1 MIFKINTNRHIFYS
15 LILLLLLHAV
25 LLVNTKFT
33 LWPEMVVYPYLL
45 NNGFQLYKDIINPYP
60 PAFTFFL
67 ALISKIFGYTPYSFQ
82 ILSWLQ
88 VIIIDL
94 IIFTLAVKTTKK
106 LLYGLISAA
115 FFIFFSIPFG
125 VNGLWFDLIQT
136 PFIFMSVY
144 LFYRFLKNEES
155 NTLLLSFLFVIF
167 AFFIKQQAVW
177 LALWYI
183 TYLLMFNRKALFNN
197 IPIFQKLFAFFF
209 IIALTHV
216 WIFNNIGI
224 LKEFIFWTV
233 SFPLFTAS
241 SVPGYILPPTIR
253 QVVVTLATLLIFTP
267 LIFNKKSK
275 YKIILYTS
283 ILLLLFAYPR
293 FDYFHLVPLLA
304 VLSLLIGPLIDTVKS
319 ARFQWKIISMLSAII
334 LIGFSARYYMNNWS
348 YQIRFLEPEI
358 TSAASF
364 LSIIVPKDE
373 TVYIQNGPDQLLPLS
388 GHLPPKP
395 WADEFPWY
403 MEIKGVQRRVVEG
416 IETADTKFVVFQPYT
431 NKNTYDLGS
440 YKPSKVVNFIDENF
454 QNLIPINNSLW
465 LKIKK

>member
-1 MIFKINTNRHIFYS
+1 MIFKINTDRHIFY
-15 LILLLLLHAV
+15 LLVLLLLMHAV

-45 NNGFQLYKDIINPYP
+45 NNGFQLYKDVINPYP

-67 ALISKIFGYTPYSFQ
+67 ALISKIFGYRPHSFQ
-82 ILSWLQ
+82 ILSWLL

-94 IIFTLAVKTTKK
+94 IIFTLAFKITKK

-136 PFIFMSVY
+136 PFILLSLY
-144 LFYRFLKNEES
+144 LFHRFLKNEES
-155 NTLLLSFLFVIF
+155 NSLLFSFLFVIF

-183 TYLLMFNRKALFNN
+183 LYLFLFNRNAIFDN
-197 IPIFQKLFAFFF
+197 IAIFQKLFALFF
-209 IIALTHV
+209 IIVLTHF
-216 WIFNNIGI
+216 WILNNFGI
-224 LKEFIFWTV
+224 LKEFISWTV
-233 SFPLFTAS
+233 IFPFFTAS
-241 SVPGYILPPTIR
+241 SMPGYVLLPTIR
-253 QVVVTLATLLIFTP
+253 QVAVTLATLLIFIP
-267 LIFNKKSK
+267 LIFNKKLNGK
-275 YKIILYTS
+275 VILYFS
-283 ILLLLFAYPR
+283 MPLLFFAYPR
-293 FDYFHLVPLLA
+293 FDYFHLIPWLA
-304 VLSLLIGPLIDTVKS
+304 VLSFLIGPLIDTIKS
-319 ARFQWKIISMLSAII
+319 VRFQWKIVSMLSAII
-334 LIGFSARYYMNNWS
+334 LMGFSARYYVNNWS
-348 YQIRFLEPEI
+348 YQIRFFEPEI

-364 LSIIVPKDE
+364 MSIIIPKDE

-403 MEIKGVQRRVVEG
+403 MEIGGVQRMVVEG
-416 IETADTKFVVFQPYT
+416 IETADTKFVVFQPYI

-440 YKPSKVVNFIDENF
+440 YKPAQVADLIDKNF
-454 QNLIPINNSLW
+454 QNLIPVNNFLW